1 LEKSIHEPGTGSW
14 YFPPTFAQQNTKGNP
29 MDADQEYIALL
40 QKRVGLLERQVKF
53 LLGQSNVPFVDYVEN
68 EFPEVVALKRQGKLI
83 DAIKLYRSITG
94 AGLVEA
100 KSYVEG
106 L

>member
-1 LEKSIHEPGTGSW
+1 
-14 YFPPTFAQQNTKGNP
+14 
-29 MDADQEYIALL
+29 MDSDQEYIALL

-53 LLGQSNVPFVDYVEN
+53 LLGQSSVPFVDYVEN
-68 EFPEVVALKRQGKLI
+68 EFPEVAALKRQGKLM

-94 AGLVEA
+94 TGLVEA
-100 KSYVEG
+100 KSYVES